1 MFVLGASVV
10 SMALMVAVPLLLLW
24 LVAGFVGARY
34 IPNEYVG
41 IVEKLWSMRGSVGEG
56 RIIAPGGE
64 AGYQAHVLRG
74 GLPFRLWRWQ
84 YRIRMVPLVTV
95 PQGKIAY
102 VYARDGE
109 PLSPS
114 QTLGRVV
121 DSNNFQDA
129 EAFLGERR
137 ADAPAPAGGYDSAAA
152 PVQSIG

>member
-1 MFVLGASVV
+1 MFAAAYILGASVPLV
-10 SMALMVAVPLLLLW
+10 FLMVAIPLLLLW

-41 IVEKLWSMRGSVGEG
+41 IVEKLWSLRGSVGEG
-56 RIIAPGGE
+56 HIIAPGGE
-64 AGYQAHVLRG
+64 AGYQARVLRG
-74 GLPFRLWRWQ
+74 GLHFRLWRWQ

-109 PLSPS
+109 PLSAS

-121 DSNNFQDA
+121 DCNNFQDA
-129 EAFLGERR
+129 ERFLGTGQR
-137 ADAPAPAGGYDSAAA
+137 AGAPAPAGA
-152 PVQSIG
+152 